1 VRLLEVTQ
9 ITTSAAVAR
18 LGRKAVVML
27 AGSSK
32 IRKAHI
38 E

>member
-9 ITTSAAVAR
+9 IKTSAAVAR
-18 LGRKAVVML
+18 LERQAVVVL

-32 IRKAHI
+32 IRKAHTK
-38 E
+38 